1 MKNHTTRPRLHL
13 STIWFVPLF
22 ISILASLSNAQA
34 QPTTSSPDKMQSLPS
49 SSATHVSSGGMAG
62 SVATTPDQPNSI
74 AFQILPEREAVLSS
88 QMMARVQSV
97 TFKLGDK
104 VSQGD
109 TLVTFDCQELLARRA
124 SAVAEQVAAQD
135 THLSKLRLQGLGA
148 AGELEVA
155 LAASGLVRALANVGQ
170 IDAQMINCKLIAP
183 FSGSISRL
191 RVKEQEVVA
200 PNQAVIDLIDTENLK
215 LHLYVPAAM
224 SRIIN
229 LESMLSVRINDESR
243 QRLARVSRI
252 NPRID
257 GASQVLEIEAI
268 LIDPAPG
275 LKPGMLGDAQLVK
288 PTKKLPTS
296 SPVNSR
302 SRPDKK

>member
-1 MKNHTTRPRLHL
+1 MKNHTTRPRLYL
-13 STIWFVPLF
+13 SIIWFAPFLMSVLLF
-22 ISILASLSNAQA
+22 HSNAQA
-34 QPTTSSPDKMQSLPS
+34 QGTKSNPDKLTTLPTTTAPHGSTVGM
-49 SSATHVSSGGMAG
+49 VSSGTA
-62 SVATTPDQPNSI
+62 TPDQPNSI

-88 QMMARVQSV
+88 QMMARVMSV

-109 TLVTFDCQELLARRA
+109 TLITFDCQELMARRA
-124 SAVAEQVAAQD
+124 SAVAEQMAAQD

-155 LAASGLVRALANVGQ
+155 LAASGLVRTLANVSQ

-200 PNQAVIDLIDTENLK
+200 PNQAVVELVDTENLK
-215 LHLYVPAAM
+215 LHLYAPASM
-224 SRIIN
+224 SRRIS

-243 QRLARVSRI
+243 ERLARVIRI

-268 LIDPAPG
+268 LIAPATG
-275 LKPGMLGDAQLVK
+275 LKPGMLGEAQLVK
-288 PTKKLPTS
+288 PSKKLSTS
-296 SPVNSR
+296 SPVSSM
-302 SRPDKK
+302 SRPNKK